1 MEEREQTDLEAKRLS
16 IFTFS
21 PEDDNFIVN
30 LSSSPLQS
38 IGLQQSEYQKES
50 ISLELFETMDGQEGK
65 DICHRNEED
74 DNFPELC
81 ESMQPERTKW
91 KRNPKSRNSLAW
103 NSAFFTDAG
112 VLDPEELSSMIKG
125 TEKCEVLDPEELSSM
140 ITGTEKG
147 EVLDLDEFSSMI
159 KETEQGEKHLLS
171 GNNEDVEQSI
181 DSISTFESD
190 DLILEQLEAEVFED
204 IRASI
209 VRSSKVL
216 NVMISSCKSASPK
229 AVDEATS
236 ALKKADCTSKNV
248 LVPKVAPKRTIK
260 AQTYGMPKS
269 QQKQTG
275 GVQSSGKM
283 VTKENSQVTQAMTR
297 TLDSKS
303 FLARPRKLS
312 SKVNSVSAAIAK
324 GTSMGANHVKS
335 DHVNAKISTV
345 TVAGKE
351 ARVSKFS
358 AANNAHKVAVA
369 SRSSSDSTASTSSDK
384 TGKSTFPAT
393 RRKVESRPV
402 DQSSSGSSIKT
413 TSKIALKNEI
423 SSRNSAVGA
432 YVMSSKMSPG
442 FSPASS
448 ISEWSSTSSSSSSIN
463 KRSNASRTSLD
474 TSRSMDSDN
483 PSLDLTNSSSHYQTS
498 DKSVPKTTLF
508 NENIRKPSRLNG
520 TLSQPS
526 YMKPSGLRMPSPK
539 IGFFDRVKPG
549 CTPNRS
555 MQSHSNGSAA
565 LTAKIGANV
574 RTNIKPKIAKLP
586 PAKTLK
592 RAEGDTETVPSHA
605 SLKDKLPAP
614 VNMSG
619 SPGDIEYYSSP
630 SQEVH
635 HERSG
640 GCNLHPKDVA
650 VEGHEITKHVEDAGL
665 IPVDH
670 GDQGLMKSEMSRD
683 IYLKPDLNDTKIIA
697 VEGERC
703 DSVSKNTETVRSEVA
718 PSTPFGGKTC
728 GSR

>member
-1 MEEREQTDLEAKRLS
+1 MEQREQTDLEAKRLS

-21 PEDDNFIVN
+21 SEDDNFIVN

-65 DICHRNEED
+65 GICHRNEED
-74 DNFPELC
+74 DIFPELC
-81 ESMQPERTKW
+81 EPMEPERTKW
-91 KRNPKSRNSLAW
+91 KKNPKSRKSLAW

-125 TEKCEVLDPEELSSM
+125 AEKCEVLDPEELPSM
-140 ITGTEKG
+140 IKGTEKG
-147 EVLDLDEFSSMI
+147 EVLDIEELSSMF
-159 KETEQGEKHLLS
+159 KETELGEKCLLS

-181 DSISTFESD
+181 DSISTFEGD

-216 NVMISSCKSASPK
+216 NVMFSSSKKTSPK

-236 ALKKADCTSKNV
+236 ALKKADCTSKNM
-248 LVPKVAPKRTIK
+248 LVPKVTPKRTIK
-260 AQTYGMPKS
+260 AQTYGMSKS

-283 VTKENSQVTQAMTR
+283 VTKENSQVTQAITR

-303 FLARPRKLS
+303 LLARPQKLS

-324 GTSMGANHVKS
+324 GSSMAANHVKS

-358 AANNAHKVAVA
+358 AANNAHKVFPKPVA

-393 RRKVESRPV
+393 RRKAESRPV
-402 DQSSSGSSIKT
+402 DQPSSGSSIKT

-463 KRSNASRTSLD
+463 KRSNGSRTSLD

-483 PSLDLTNSSSHYQTS
+483 PPLDLTNSSSHYQTS
-498 DKSVPKTTLF
+498 DKSVPKTKLL
-508 NENIRKPSRLNG
+508 NENISTPSRLNG
-520 TLSQPS
+520 ILSRPS

-539 IGFFDRVKPG
+539 IGFFDRVKSD
-549 CTPNRS
+549 CSPNGS

-574 RTNIKPKIAKLP
+574 RTNIKTKTAKLP
-586 PAKTLK
+586 PAKTFT
-592 RAEGDTETVPSHA
+592 RAEHDTEMVPSHIYF
-605 SLKDKLPAP
+605 KDKSPAP
-614 VNMSG
+614 VNISG

-630 SQEVH
+630 SQEVR
-635 HERSG
+635 HEMSR

-650 VEGHEITKHVEDAGL
+650 VEGPERTKHVADAGL

-683 IYLKPDLNDTKIIA
+683 VYLKPNSNDTKIIA
-697 VEGERC
+697 VEGNCC
-703 DSVSKNTETVRSEVA
+703 DSEVA

-728 GSR
+728 GSS

>member
-1 MEEREQTDLEAKRLS
+1 MEQREQTDLEAKRLS

-21 PEDDNFIVN
+21 SEDDNFIVN

-74 DNFPELC
+74 DIFPELR
-81 ESMQPERTKW
+81 EPMEPERTKW
-91 KRNPKSRNSLAW
+91 KKNPKSRKSLAW

-125 TEKCEVLDPEELSSM
+125 AEKCEVLEPEELSSM
-140 ITGTEKG
+140 IKGTEKG
-147 EVLDLDEFSSMI
+147 EVLDIEELSSMI

-181 DSISTFESD
+181 DSISIDSISTFEGD

-216 NVMISSCKSASPK
+216 NVMFSSSKKASPK

-248 LVPKVAPKRTIK
+248 PVPKVAPKRTIK

-283 VTKENSQVTQAMTR
+283 AITR

-303 FLARPRKLS
+303 LLARPQKLS

-335 DHVNAKISTV
+335 DHINAKISTV

-351 ARVSKFS
+351 ARLSKFS
-358 AANNAHKVAVA
+358 AANNAHKVFPKSVA

-384 TGKSTFPAT
+384 TGKSTFPST

-402 DQSSSGSSIKT
+402 DQPSSGSSIKT

-463 KRSNASRTSLD
+463 KRSNGSRTSLD

-483 PSLDLTNSSSHYQTS
+483 PPLDLTNSSSHYQTS
-498 DKSVPKTTLF
+498 DKSVPKTTLL
-508 NENIRKPSRLNG
+508 NENISTPSRLNG
-520 TLSQPS
+520 ILSRPS

-539 IGFFDRVKPG
+539 IGFFDRVKSD
-549 CTPNRS
+549 CS
-555 MQSHSNGSAA
+555 QSHSNGSAA

-574 RTNIKPKIAKLP
+574 RTNTKTKTAKLP
-586 PAKTLK
+586 PAKTFT
-592 RAEGDTETVPSHA
+592 RAEHDTEMVPSHI
-605 SLKDKLPAP
+605 SFKDKSPAP
-614 VNMSG
+614 VNTSG

-630 SQEVH
+630 SQEVRH
-635 HERSG
+635 GMSR

-650 VEGHEITKHVEDAGL
+650 VEGPERTKHVADAGL

-670 GDQGLMKSEMSRD
+670 VDQGLVKSEMSRD
-683 IYLKPDLNDTKIIA
+683 IYLKPNLNDTKIIA
-697 VEGERC
+697 VEGDCC
-703 DSVSKNTETVRSEVA
+703 DSEVA

-728 GSR
+728 GSS

>member
-21 PEDDNFIVN
+21 SKDDNFIVN

-50 ISLELFETMDGQEGK
+50 KSLELFETMDGQEGK

-74 DNFPELC
+74 DIFPELR
-81 ESMQPERTKW
+81 EPMEPERTKW
-91 KRNPKSRNSLAW
+91 KKNPKSRKSLAW

-125 TEKCEVLDPEELSSM
+125 AEKCEVLEPEELSSM
-140 ITGTEKG
+140 I
-147 EVLDLDEFSSMI
+147 
-159 KETEQGEKHLLS
+159 KETELGEKCLLS

-181 DSISTFESD
+181 DSISIDSISTFEGD
-190 DLILEQLEAEVFED
+190 DLILEQLEAEVFDD

-216 NVMISSCKSASPK
+216 NVMFSSSKKASPK

-260 AQTYGMPKS
+260 AQTYGMSKS

-283 VTKENSQVTQAMTR
+283 AITR

-303 FLARPRKLS
+303 LLARPQKLS

-358 AANNAHKVAVA
+358 AANNAHKVFTKPVA

-384 TGKSTFPAT
+384 TGKSTFPST

-402 DQSSSGSSIKT
+402 DQPSSGSSTKT

-463 KRSNASRTSLD
+463 KRSNGSRTSLD
-474 TSRSMDSDN
+474 TRSMDSDN
-483 PSLDLTNSSSHYQTS
+483 PPLDLTNSSSHYQTS
-498 DKSVPKTTLF
+498 DKSVPKTKLL
-508 NENIRKPSRLNG
+508 NENISTPSRLNG
-520 TLSQPS
+520 ILSRPS

-539 IGFFDRVKPG
+539 IGFFDRVKSD
-549 CTPNRS
+549 CTPNGS

-574 RTNIKPKIAKLP
+574 RTNIKTKTAKLP
-586 PAKTLK
+586 PAKTFT
-592 RAEGDTETVPSHA
+592 RAEHDTEMVPSHI
-605 SLKDKLPAP
+605 SFKDKSPAP
-614 VNMSG
+614 VNTSG

-635 HERSG
+635 HEMSR
-640 GCNLHPKDVA
+640 GCNSHPKDVA
-650 VEGHEITKHVEDAGL
+650 VEGPERTKHVADAGL

-670 GDQGLMKSEMSRD
+670 GDQGLVKSEMSRD
-683 IYLKPDLNDTKIIA
+683 IYLKPNLNDTKIIA
-697 VEGERC
+697 VEGDYC
-703 DSVSKNTETVRSEVA
+703 DSEVA

-728 GSR
+728 GSS

>member
-1 MEEREQTDLEAKRLS
+1 MGEREQTDLEAKRLS

-21 PEDDNFIVN
+21 SEDENFIVN

-74 DNFPELC
+74 DIFPELR
-81 ESMQPERTKW
+81 EPMEPERTKW
-91 KRNPKSRNSLAW
+91 KKNPKSRKSLAW

-112 VLDPEELSSMIKG
+112 VLDHEELSSMIKEA
-125 TEKCEVLDPEELSSM
+125 EKCEVLDPEELSSM
-140 ITGTEKG
+140 IKGTEKG
-147 EVLDLDEFSSMI
+147 EVLDFEELSSMI

-181 DSISTFESD
+181 DSISIDSISTFEGD

-216 NVMISSCKSASPK
+216 NVMFSSSKKASPK

-248 LVPKVAPKRTIK
+248 PVPKVAPKRTIK
-260 AQTYGMPKS
+260 AQTYGMSKS

-283 VTKENSQVTQAMTR
+283 VTKENSLVTQAITR

-303 FLARPRKLS
+303 LLARPQKLS

-335 DHVNAKISTV
+335 DHVNSKISTV

-358 AANNAHKVAVA
+358 TANNAHKVVPKPVA
-369 SRSSSDSTASTSSDK
+369 SRSSSDSTASTSSDR

-402 DQSSSGSSIKT
+402 DQPSSGSSVKT

-463 KRSNASRTSLD
+463 KRSNGSRTSLD

-483 PSLDLTNSSSHYQTS
+483 PPLDLTNSSSHYQTS
-498 DKSVPKTTLF
+498 DKSVPKTTLL
-508 NENIRKPSRLNG
+508 NENISTPSRLNG
-520 TLSQPS
+520 ILSRPS

-539 IGFFDRVKPG
+539 IGFFDRVKSD
-549 CTPNRS
+549 CSPNGS

-565 LTAKIGANV
+565 LTTKIGANV
-574 RTNIKPKIAKLP
+574 RTNIKAKTAKLP
-586 PAKTLK
+586 PAKTFT
-592 RAEGDTETVPSHA
+592 RVEHDTEMAPSHI
-605 SLKDKLPAP
+605 SFKDKLPAP
-614 VNMSG
+614 VNTSG

-635 HERSG
+635 HEMSR

-650 VEGHEITKHVEDAGL
+650 VEGPERTKHVADAGL

-670 GDQGLMKSEMSRD
+670 GDQGLVKSEMSRD
-683 IYLKPDLNDTKIIA
+683 IYLKPNLNDTKIIA
-697 VEGERC
+697 VEGDCC
-703 DSVSKNTETVRSEVA
+703 DSEVA

-728 GSR
+728 GSS